1 MPVNP
6 DNSKVTE
13 KLIKTAIVHKS
24 LIGIRKKYDALFNQS
39 INGLAYCKI
48 VFDDNNQPIDYVFL
62 EVNAAFEKQTGLKK
76 ENVVGKHA
84 TQIIPNIKNSAFDF
98 INIYSKVA
106 LTGEPVETYQEDL
119 KRWHA
124 VYVVSPKKT
133 FFLSLFTD
141 ITKRK
146 QAEETLAY
154 HADLLSKVHEAL
166 VGIDSNYIITYWNK
180 AAEEIFGWTKEE
192 ALGKNSEELL
202 QTKIEG
208 SSSVEGIAKLLAEG
222 HYEGEVQYLRKDGE
236 YFFADV
242 NAVTIKDANGK
253 LQGIMTV
260 ARDITE
266 RKHMEAK
273 LEGYSKH
280 LEDLVE
286 DRTKQLR
293 DAERLAAI
301 GQTAAMVGHD
311 IRNPLQAIAGDLYL
325 LDCDIASLPKDRPK
339 KSLLESVKN
348 IQDNLMYI
356 AKIIED
362 LQDYSRVIQPCIEK
376 ISFEKVIAEVMLI
389 VPIADNLQ
397 VVIDVAKGFP
407 EFTSDYSMLKRA
419 LSNLVHNAVQAMPK
433 GGKLTISAYK
443 KNGNVFFSV
452 EDTGVGIPEEIKPK
466 LFQPM
471 VTTKS
476 RGQGLGLAVVKR
488 LVEALNG
495 KISFESQEGKG
506 TTFIV
511 RLPPS
516 PKKIDSKWMFK

>member
-6 DNSKVTE
+6 NNSKVSKE
-13 KLIKTAIVHKS
+13 PINAAVVHKS
-24 LIGIRKKYDALFNQS
+24 LLGIKKKYDALFNQS

-48 VFDDNNQPIDYVFL
+48 IFDDNNQPIDYVFL
-62 EVNAAFEKQTGLKK
+62 EVNASFEKQTGLKK
-76 ENVVGKHA
+76 ENVVGKQA
-84 TQIIPNIKNSAFDF
+84 IQIIPNIKNSAFDF
-98 INIYSKVA
+98 INIYAKVA

-119 KRWHA
+119 KRWHS

-141 ITKRK
+141 ITKHK

-154 HADLLSKVHEAL
+154 QADLLSKVHEAL
-166 VGIDSNYIITYWNK
+166 VGIDANYIITYWNK

-192 ALGKNSEELL
+192 ALGKKIEELL

-208 SSSVEGIAKLLAEG
+208 STRAEGLTKLLATG
-222 HYEGEVQYLRKDGE
+222 HYEGEVQYLRKEGK
-236 YFFADV
+236 YFFVDV
-242 NAVTIKDANGK
+242 NAVTIKGANGK

-266 RKHMEAK
+266 RKQMEAK
-273 LEGYSKH
+273 LEAYSKH

-286 DRTKQLR
+286 DRTKKLR

-301 GQTAAMVGHD
+301 GQTAGMVGHD

-325 LDCDIASLPKDRPK
+325 LDCDIASLPKDSTK
-339 KSLLESVKN
+339 KSLQESVKS

-362 LQDYSRVIQPCIEK
+362 LQDFSRVIQPCIEK

-397 VVIDVAKGFP
+397 VIIDIEKGFL
-407 EFTSDYSMLKRA
+407 EFTSDYSMLKRV

-433 GGKLTISAYK
+433 GGKLIISAHQ
-443 KNGNVFFSV
+443 KNRHVIFSV
-452 EDTGVGIPEEIKPK
+452 EDTGVGIPEETKPK

-476 RGQGLGLAVVKR
+476 KGQGLGLAVVQR

-506 TTFIV
+506 TTFTV
-511 RLPPS
+511 RLPPQ
-516 PKKIDSKWMFK
+516 KNKQ

>member
-6 DNSKVTE
+6 NNSKVSKE
-13 KLIKTAIVHKS
+13 LIKTAIVHKS
-24 LIGIRKKYDALFNQS
+24 LLGIKKKYYALFNQN
-39 INGLAYCKI
+39 INGLAYCKL
-48 VFDDNNQPIDYVFL
+48 VLDDNNQPIDYVFL
-62 EVNAAFEKQTGLKK
+62 EVNGAFEKQTGLKK
-76 ENVVGKHA
+76 ESIVGKLA
-84 TQIIPNIKNSAFDF
+84 THIIPNIKNSAFDF
-98 INIYSKVA
+98 INIYGKFA

-119 KRWHA
+119 KRWHS

-133 FFLSLFTD
+133 FFLSMFTD

-154 HADLLSKVHEAL
+154 QADLLSKVHEAL
-166 VGIDSNYIITYWNK
+166 VGIDANYIITYWNK
-180 AAEEIFGWTKEE
+180 VAEEIFGWTKEE
-192 ALGKNSEELL
+192 VLGKNSEELL

-208 SSSVEGIAKLLAEG
+208 SSRAEGIAKLLATG
-222 HYEGEVQYLRKDGE
+222 HYEGEVQYLRKDGT
-236 YFFADV
+236 YFFVDV

-266 RKHMEAK
+266 RKQMEAK

-286 DRTKQLR
+286 ERTKQLR

-325 LDCDIASLPKDRPK
+325 IDCDIASLPKDSTK
-339 KSLLESVKN
+339 KSLQESVTS

-362 LQDYSRVIQPCIEK
+362 LQDYSRPTQPSMEK
-376 ISFEKVIAEVMLI
+376 ISFEKVLAEVMLI

-397 VVIDVAKGFP
+397 VVIDIEKGFP
-407 EFTSDYSMLKRA
+407 EFTSDYSMLKRV

-433 GGKLTISAYK
+433 GGKLTISSCQ
-443 KNGNVFFSV
+443 KNRHVIFSV

-476 RGQGLGLAVVKR
+476 KGQGLGLAVVKR

-495 KISFESQEGKG
+495 KISFESKEGKG

-511 RLPPS
+511 RLPP
-516 PKKIDSKWMFK
+516 PKKNKQ